1 MFKMITFNKTDMK
14 RNYMATE
21 GCSIFTA
28 MKRAGVPVRSVGG
41 DGWYDTIGS
50 VDHMFSK
57 TLKRVSDVLVGS
69 INLPPQIMMKKRAHL
84 IGKSV
89 RVAWLFLVLMAIG
102 GCGVEGVFLDKAY
115 RICRGHD
122 GIQSVNINTRQVAC
136 HDGFVKDFRTR
147 VRG

>member
-1 MFKMITFNKTDMK
+1 MFKMITFNKADMK

-41 DGWYDTIGS
+41 GAWYDTIGS

-57 TLKRVSDVLVGS
+57 TLLRVSDVLVNS

-89 RVAWLFLVLMAIG
+89 KVAWLFLVLMVMA
-102 GCGVEGVFLDKAY
+102 GCQTEGVFLDKAY

-122 GIQSVNINTRQVAC
+122 GIQSVNIETREVAC
-136 HDGFVKDFRTR
+136 HDGLVKDFRTR

>member
-69 INLPPQIMMKKRAHL
+69 INLPPQIMMKKKAFPRFEHTQ
-84 IGKSV
+84 SC
-89 RVAWLFLVLMAIG
+89 FLWNSRF
-102 GCGVEGVFLDKAY
+102 C
-115 RICRGHD
+115 
-122 GIQSVNINTRQVAC
+122 N
-136 HDGFVKDFRTR
+136 
-147 VRG
+147 